1 VFTSATGT
9 RLNVRNVEEDF
20 KRLLVKAGLPSH
32 HTPHS
37 ARHTFA
43 TLLLRAG
50 VPLECVKRRLGH
62 ASIGLTAD
70 TYGKW
75 LPDSDEPAWTPR
87 PGQFWVDV
95 LDTPTANGS
104 NLVATAANCSE

>member
-1 VFTSATGT
+1 MLA
-9 RLNVRNVEEDF
+9 
-20 KRLLVKAGLPSH
+20 KANLPPH

-37 ARHTFA
+37 GRHTFA
-43 TLLLRAG
+43 TLLLRSG
-50 VPLECVKRRLGH
+50 VPLEYVKRRLGH

-75 LPDSDEPAWTPR
+75 LPDPDEPAWTPR

-95 LDTPTANGS
+95 LDTPAAPGS
-104 NLVATAANCSE
+104 NLVATAANRPESPRGR